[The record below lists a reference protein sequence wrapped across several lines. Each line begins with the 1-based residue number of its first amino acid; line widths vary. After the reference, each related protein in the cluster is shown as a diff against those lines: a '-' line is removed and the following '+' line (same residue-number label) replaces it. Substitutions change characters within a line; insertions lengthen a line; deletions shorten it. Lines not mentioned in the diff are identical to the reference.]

1 MLAKILFLI
10 YGHSTIKFH
19 RILIEKHVLI
29 TMIWHCLRICMK
41 LSKNLKIFAF
51 WLVISNVLLIKVK
64 NFLFRNWYTRGL
76 FIESKVSSPKLCFTQ
91 GSENG
96 LAIKNITFLSL
107 KNLKSKRRVCDWGP
121 CTWGFVELATSCWW
135 PFYLQQD
142 N

>member
-96 LAIKNITFLSL
+96 LAIKNITILHL
-107 KNLKSKRRVCDWGP
+107 IMAKSKGRVCDWGP
-121 CTWGFVELATSCWW
+121 CSLAIAIV
-135 PFYLQQD
+135 
-142 N
+142 